1 MAAVRPHERI
11 VDTAMR
17 LFDQEGIAAVG
28 VGRIT
33 SAAGVAQ
40 MTLYRHFGSKD
51 ELVAV
56 ALERWSTRWLHWLES
71 TIDGPDDDPRAR
83 LAALWDAL
91 AKWFESEGY
100 HGSFV
105 ANAATELRSQPG
117 HPAHQV
123 VADHRTAL
131 RHLLEQLAKLAGA
144 DDPAGL
150 ATQLHLL
157 VEGATAL
164 SLVDDRLAV
173 VDAARTLAA
182 TAVSAGSA

>member
-1 MAAVRPHERI
+1 VAPVKPHERI

-33 SAAGVAQ
+33 SVAGVAQ
-40 MTLYRHFGSKD
+40 MTLYRHFGGKD
-51 ELVAV
+51 ELVAA

-71 TIDGPDDDPRAR
+71 TVDGPDDPGAR
-83 LAALWDAL
+83 FAALWDAL
-91 AKWFESEGY
+91 AEWFESEGY

-105 ANAATELRSQPG
+105 ANAATELRGQPG

-123 VADHRTAL
+123 AAGHRAAL
-131 RHLLEQLAKLAGA
+131 RQLLENLAKLAGA

-157 VEGATAL
+157 VEGAAAL

-173 VDAARTLAA
+173 VQAARTLADA
-182 TAVSAGSA
+182 ALSADSA